1 MAAKGTGFRVTLM
14 SYLLNLFGP
23 RFAHLKSRDNNK
35 AYFVKLLLNAVMYG
49 SLNRLLIKKCVFSI
63 V

>member
-1 MAAKGTGFRVTLM
+1 MGFRVTLT
-14 SYLLNLFGP
+14 SYLFNFFGP

-35 AYFVKLLLNAVMYG
+35 AYTVKLLLNAVIHG
-49 SLNRLLIKKCVFSI
+49 SLSRLLIKKCVFSI